1 MLSAEAMLEGLVL
14 ATQDPRMRPYG
25 APLLGLA

>member
-1 MLSAEAMLEGLVL
+1 MLEGLVL